1 MHFKKYGGLLP
12 VLCGTPYW
20 AIPEKIQLA
29 ELKDMK
35 LPRVLRKHVEF
46 LGVLKK
52 TIWKFQGSKKKEV
65 EFKNKSCG
73 ISMGLVF

>member
-46 LGVLKK
+46 VGVLKK
-52 TIWKFQGSKKKEV
+52 DHLEIPGVKE
-65 EFKNKSCG
+65 KRSG
-73 ISMGLVF
+73 IQK